1 MSALTEEDREN
12 LKLLA
17 KEMPKLTKLIEELI
31 ETLDVMGN
39 EEEVKAINESLK
51 QVRRGEIR
59 DWDEYLNE
67 LKRKGEI

>member
-1 MSALTEEDREN
+1 MSALTKEDREN